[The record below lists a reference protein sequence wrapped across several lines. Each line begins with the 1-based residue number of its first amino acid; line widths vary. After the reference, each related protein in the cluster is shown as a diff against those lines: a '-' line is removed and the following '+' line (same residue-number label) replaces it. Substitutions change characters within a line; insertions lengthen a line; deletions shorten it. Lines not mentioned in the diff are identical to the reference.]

1 MTRWKNILKVNKI
14 ILFQQENLMNL
25 NLVLNTKSNTVVEFT
40 ALFDFLYTTLTI
52 GKRYKAH
59 YLIFDFLYK
68 YHTFVSLFHET
79 AF

>member
-1 MTRWKNILKVNKI
+1 
-14 ILFQQENLMNL
+14 MNL

-40 ALFDFLYTTLTI
+40 ALFDFLYMTLTI
-52 GKRYKAH
+52 GKRYKVH
-59 YLIFDFLYK
+59 YLILDFHYK